1 MNNTV
6 PVLFHIF
13 HVFFSYC
20 NICHRNKR
28 YCDVIQNVFIEG
40 IWINL
45 EGRIIASCFDLLD
58 GEGHVRCESW
68 PHPDPRA
75 HPHHDRPGELLL
87 PGGCLQ
93 CLAVSGEHPNRF
105 QICEQQAPKFKK
117 KKCLFCLFRRMTSS
131 LSQFS
136 TWWWVEGA
144 PFLQEDQAK
153 ACSPACTWT
162 CSTGERLS
170 NLNSASFQLKESIK
184 FNSIQMAVLLIALWS
199 FVGTI
204 GCTMLPP
211 TTIAMRTVV
220 CCVSMPVQTPDR
232 LW

>member
-117 KKCLFCLFRRMTSS
+117 KNVCFAFSGGWLHPFRSSQHDDGWRGLLFCRRTRQRHVHPPVPERAQQVNV
-131 LSQFS
+131 SQTLIQHHFS
-136 TWWWVEGA
+136 WKKV
-144 PFLQEDQAK
+144 
-153 ACSPACTWT
+153 
-162 CSTGERLS
+162 S
-170 NLNSASFQLKESIK
+170 NLTPFKWL
-184 FNSIQMAVLLIALWS
+184 FCWLPYGLL
-199 FVGTI
+199 
-204 GCTMLPP
+204 
-211 TTIAMRTVV
+211 
-220 CCVSMPVQTPDR
+220 
-232 LW
+232 